1 MKRLVKVSPRNVP
14 ISKTRPRGVNAV
26 AKLAKCVIYLM
37 DPSRCRDYACIN
49 LDAALQRNRE
59 GGWLSH
65 AQAGR
70 PSFMPWECRDHLVQG
85 SAWRSTG
92 RDTPGTL
99 LPYRKCSINARSYM
113 TGSPSFGATRRSA
126 ASDSWPVRFAS
137 FFLNNP
143 AI

>member
-70 PSFMPWECRDHLVQG
+70 PSFTWEHARPARGAHLI
-85 SAWRSTG
+85 
-92 RDTPGTL
+92 P
-99 LPYRKCSINARSYM
+99 
-113 TGSPSFGATRRSA
+113 FGICA
-126 ASDSWPVRFAS
+126 DCGVV
-137 FFLNNP
+137 
-143 AI
+143 IC